1 MTIKPREFQKANVKC
16 LFRIDLLKKK
26 KSRDLHHLLVVKE
39 HQGSSPVQ
47 HTGVPSF

>member
-1 MTIKPREFQKANVKC
+1 MTIKPQEFQKANVKC

-26 KSRDLHHLLVVKE
+26 SRDLHHLLVVKE
-39 HQGSSPVQ
+39 HRGSSPVQ